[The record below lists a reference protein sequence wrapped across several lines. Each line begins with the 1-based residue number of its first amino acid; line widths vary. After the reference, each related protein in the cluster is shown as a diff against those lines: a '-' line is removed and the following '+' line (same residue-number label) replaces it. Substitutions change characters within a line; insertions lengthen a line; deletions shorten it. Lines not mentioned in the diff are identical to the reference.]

1 MFAPFDTEKVL
12 DEILRT
18 DPDALAD
25 RARDIAA
32 RRAALD
38 AEEAELLA
46 TVEDLRVGGL
56 DWFRDPG
63 AWLRNT
69 TGIAGHS
76 ARTRL
81 TVARGLAVL
90 PTVLEALRE
99 ARITF
104 DHARLIADQADSP
117 NRDNCSRTSRRS
129 WAGRSPGP
137 RMTSGTPST
146 AGSGTSTSVA
156 RKG

>member
-1 MFAPFDTEKVL
+1 MFVSFDSEQRL
-12 DEILRT
+12 AEILRT
-18 DPDALAD
+18 DPETLAD
-25 RARDIAA
+25 RARDIAH
-32 RRAALD
+32 RRAVLD

-90 PTVLEALRE
+90 PTVLDALRNGD
-99 ARITF
+99 IGF

-117 NRDNCSRTSRRS
+117 S
-129 WAGRSPGP
+129 WKL
-137 RMTSGTPST
+137 T
-146 AGSGTSTSVA
+146 AIQ
-156 RKG
+156 